1 MSNAERLVSDTRMSI
16 ATKVMLGTISH
27 LMRGSSMKTPG
38 KVGLSREVQVALG
51 EQLRAAY
58 SKFLH
63 HMPWKLV
70 SLSQRIAHPTHGSS
84 WRLDPEF
91 QPAPFAEDAAFDPET
106 LAILDEALE
115 KAWDDLQ
122 SIKSPVTRET
132 LALQLAA
139 LAKEERDPSR
149 LAIKAVIASIV
160 PSTRSKTE

>member
-1 MSNAERLVSDTRMSI
+1 
-16 ATKVMLGTISH
+16 
-27 LMRGSSMKTPG
+27 MKPSG
-38 KVGLSREVQVALG
+38 KAGLPREVQIALG

-70 SLSQRIAHPTHGSS
+70 NLTQRIGHPTHGGT
-84 WRLDPEF
+84 WRLDP
-91 QPAPFAEDAAFDPET
+91 QSQRPVFADDAAFDPES

-122 SIKSPVTRET
+122 SIGSPVTRET
-132 LALQLAA
+132 LALRLAA

-149 LAIKAVIASIV
+149 LATKAVISSIA
-160 PSTRSKTE
+160 PSPRSKTE